1 MKLLI
6 KLFGILSVILSV
18 SLFGFF
24 KTHSKKAYI
33 ERLQKISA
41 AFSGVD
47 AALRLSPDSR
57 DRILNSAF
65 GGIEGFSLSGGKH
78 CFLDKCMPDKL
89 SHGINT
95 FLSEFGSGDIP
106 LERQRIKRVLYEIDS
121 ETNKE
126 KAAYAGSY
134 KLWQTVSVCAGLGL
148 GIMLI

>member
-6 KLFGILSVILSV
+6 KFFGILSVILSV

-41 AFSGVD
+41 AFSGAD
-47 AALRLSPDSR
+47 AALRLSADSR

-65 GGIEGFSLSGGKH
+65 GGIEGFSLSG
-78 CFLDKCMPDKL
+78 DKPSFCDKL
-89 SHGINT
+89 MPNKLSGDINA

-106 LERQRIKRVLYEIDS
+106 LERQRIKRVLYETDS
-121 ETNKE
+121 EINKE
-126 KAAYAGSY
+126 KATYAGSY
-134 KLWQTVSVCAGLGL
+134 KVWQTVSVCAGLGL